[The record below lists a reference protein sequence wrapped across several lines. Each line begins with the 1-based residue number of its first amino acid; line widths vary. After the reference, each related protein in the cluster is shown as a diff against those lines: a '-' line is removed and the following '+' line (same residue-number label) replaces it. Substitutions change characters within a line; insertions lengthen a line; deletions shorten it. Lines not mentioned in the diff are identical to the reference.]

1 MDIGKLIV
9 FVFVAGVVIAG
20 LVIYLRNHPVN
31 FKRPEIKD
39 DKSGSPFMM
48 STKEAMFLNETKAQ
62 ISGQPAPGS
71 VQERTQNL
79 TNGIRTVK
87 CPDCGQTVEVNDEKV
102 CTVCGASVAEQVA
115 ELVKSEQALKIMM
128 MQMDAQRA
136 IKEERKGTQSE
147 VTDTLKKTALNLM
160 LPGAGSLVGRRRKK

>member
-1 MDIGKLIV
+1 MDVGKLLV
-9 FVFVAGVVIAG
+9 FLFVAGVIIAG
-20 LVIYLRNHPVN
+20 LVIYLRNHQGN

-39 DKSGSPFMM
+39 DKNGSPFMM
-48 STKEAMFLNETKAQ
+48 STKEAMFLNETKLQ
-62 ISGQPAPGS
+62 LSGQSADGSSAGGAHTPAK
-71 VQERTQNL
+71 
-79 TNGIRTVK
+79 GIRTVK
-87 CPDCGQTVEVNDEKV
+87 CPDCGATVEVNDEKV
-102 CTVCGASVAEQVA
+102 CDTCGASVAQQIA

-160 LPGAGSLVGRRRKK
+160 LPGAGSLVGRKKRK

>member
-9 FVFVAGVVIAG
+9 FVFVAGIIIAG
-20 LVIYLRNHPVN
+20 LVYYLRNHQVE

-39 DKSGSPFMM
+39 DKGGSPLVM
-48 STKEAMFLNETKAQ
+48 STKEAMFLNETKLQ
-62 ISGQPAPGS
+62 LSGQGTDGSQNGAPAI
-71 VQERTQNL
+71 TK
-79 TNGIRTVK
+79 GIRTVK
-87 CPDCGQTVEVNDEKV
+87 CPDCGATVEVNDEKL
-102 CTVCGASVAEQVA
+102 CTECGASVAEQIA

-136 IKEERKGTQSE
+136 LKEERKGTQAE

-160 LPGAGSLVGRRRKK
+160 LPGAGSLVGRKKRK

>member
-9 FVFVAGVVIAG
+9 FVFVAGVIIAA
-20 LVIYLRNHPVN
+20 LVIYLRNHPGV

-39 DKSGSPFMM
+39 DKGGSPLMM

-71 VQERTQNL
+71 MQERSQQL
-79 TNGIRTVK
+79 TNGVRTVK
-87 CPDCGQTVEVNDEKV
+87 CPECGQSVEVNDEKI
-102 CTVCGASVAEQVA
+102 CTACGASVAEQVA

-136 IKEERKGTQSE
+136 IKEERKGTADDI
-147 VTDTLKKTALNLM
+147 TNTLKKTALNLM
-160 LPGAGSLVGRRRKK
+160 LPGAGSLVGRKKRK

>member
-9 FVFVAGVVIAG
+9 FVFVAGIIIAG
-20 LVIYLRNHPVN
+20 LVYYLRNNQGV

-39 DKSGSPFMM
+39 DKSGGPFMM
-48 STKEAMFLNETKAQ
+48 STKEAMFLNETKLQ
-62 ISGQPAPGS
+62 MSGQGTDGA
-71 VQERTQNL
+71 QNGGQNAVKGL
-79 TNGIRTVK
+79 RTVK
-87 CPDCGQTVEVNDEKV
+87 CPGCGATVEVNDEKI
-102 CTVCGASVAEQVA
+102 CTECGASVEEQIA

-136 IKEERKGTQSE
+136 IKEERKGTQAE

-160 LPGAGSLVGRRRKK
+160 LPGAGSLVGRRKRK